1 MNVYRTS
8 RKPSAQF
15 DPLDSSASI
24 QRDGWRFNDNRT
36 EILYVAEVE
45 ALSILEVVA
54 RPKWE
59 SVVGLTVAVIEIPD
73 DSIVSLHDLGIA
85 LPSNWDQRPAAG
97 NAQRIGRA
105 FLTAVDGAQAS
116 GRTICGLRVPS
127 VISES
132 DHNVLLDPRQR
143 SRFRV
148 AQRNKIPFGRLLAT
162 LT

>member
-1 MNVYRTS
+1 VYVYRTS

-36 EILYVAEVE
+36 GIVYAAEVE

-54 RPKWE
+54 RPGWE
-59 SVVGLTVAVIEIPD
+59 SVGELTVAVIEIPD
-73 DSIVSLHDLGIA
+73 DSIVSHHDLGIA

-97 NAQRIGRA
+97 NARHIGRA
-105 FLTAVDGAQAS
+105 FLTAVDRAQAS

-127 VISES
+127 VISKS

-148 AQRNKIPFGRLLAT
+148 AQRHKIPFGRLLAT
-162 LT
+162 LS